1 MKITA
6 QEEYGIRILLR
17 IANSRQPGGITI
29 PQLSEIEGLSQHY
42 TAKLCRILRLS
53 GFIKSTRGKD
63 GGYFLAY
70 PAGDININK
79 VLNSLG
85 GRLYSDEFCQNH
97 AGQLKSCCHSCACS
111 VRSLW
116 QIVQD
121 AVDNILDNY
130 TLQDLINSEN
140 GESPVMTPDIRHL
153 ISEANMQ
160 RTSSK

>member
-17 IANSRQPGGITI
+17 IANSQKTEGLPI
-29 PQLSEIEGLSQHY
+29 PQLSEFEGLSQHY
-42 TAKLCRILRLS
+42 TAKLCRILRMA

-70 PAGDININK
+70 PAKEININK
-79 VLNSLG
+79 VLTSLG
-85 GRLYSDEFCQNH
+85 GRLYSEEFCNNH
-97 AGQLKSCCHSCACS
+97 RGQLKNCCHSCGCS

-121 AVDNILDNY
+121 AVDNILDQY

-140 GESPVMTPDIRHL
+140 G
-153 ISEANMQ
+153 ISGKSLPNF
-160 RTSSK
+160 SKLVNTDSL

>member
-17 IANSRQPGGITI
+17 IANSQRMEGITI
-29 PQLSEIEGLSQHY
+29 PQLSEIEGLSHHY
-42 TAKLCRILRLS
+42 TAKLCRILRMA

-63 GGYFLAY
+63 GGYFLAF
-70 PAGDININK
+70 PAEEININK
-79 VLNSLG
+79 VLTSLG
-85 GRLYSDEFCQNH
+85 GRLYSEEFCKNH
-97 AGQLKSCCHSCACS
+97 SGQLKNCCHSCGCS

-121 AVDNILDNY
+121 AVDNILDQY

-140 GESPVMTPDIRHL
+140 GKSGKNLPDFRQL
-153 ISEANMQ
+153 ANTD
-160 RTSSK
+160 RF

>member
-17 IANSRQPGGITI
+17 IANSQKAEGLTI
-29 PQLSEIEGLSQHY
+29 PQLSELEGLSQHY
-42 TAKLCRILRLS
+42 TAKLCRILRMA

-63 GGYFLAY
+63 GGYFLSY
-70 PAGDININK
+70 PAKEININK
-79 VLNSLG
+79 VLTSLG
-85 GRLYSDEFCQNH
+85 GRLYSEEFCNNH
-97 AGQLKSCCHSCACS
+97 SGQLINCCHSCGCS

-121 AVDNILDNY
+121 AVDNILDQY

-140 GESPVMTPDIRHL
+140 GTSEKSSPNLKHL
-153 ISEANMQ
+153 VSSE
-160 RTSSK
+160 RL